1 VRHVKRDTAVKN
13 ISVVRA
19 VVGAVTWIAPRPS
32 AKLFGLDSDANP
44 QAPYIGRLF
53 GARDVALAAG
63 TLTTAGEAQ
72 DRWLVAG
79 LGCDVADAAAGVA
92 AWRAGYLST
101 FSSVLVT
108 AAALNG
114 VVLGVLAL
122 RGSNGAA
129 PQAAPSAPAA

>member
-1 VRHVKRDTAVKN
+1 VRRVTRDAAVKN
-13 ISVVRA
+13 ISAVRA
-19 VVGAVTWIAPRPS
+19 VVGAAAWLAPRPS

-44 QAPYIGRLF
+44 QAPYLGRLF

-79 LGCDVADAAAGVA
+79 LGCDVADAAAGIA

-101 FSSVLVT
+101 LSSVLVT

-114 VVLGVLAL
+114 VVLGLVAL
-122 RGSNGAA
+122 RGGDRAA
-129 PQAAPSAPAA
+129 GQSAPAPGA